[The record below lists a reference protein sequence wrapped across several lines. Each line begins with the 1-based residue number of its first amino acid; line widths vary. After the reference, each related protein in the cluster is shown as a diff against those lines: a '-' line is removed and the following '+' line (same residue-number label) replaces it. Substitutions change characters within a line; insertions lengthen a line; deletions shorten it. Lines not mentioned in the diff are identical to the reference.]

1 MATTTLQNVQ
11 PIRPGQAAGALA
23 RLGLRV
29 FPLWPGTKL
38 PALTGWPQKASA
50 DAAQVRAWWTGDFAG
65 YGVGVATGAASG
77 VWVLD
82 LDVKNG
88 ADGIGDLRR
97 LIEANGA
104 DFGPFMSTWRVV
116 TPSGGVHLY
125 FRWDERCAQDG
136 GIGNSSKRVAP
147 GIDVRSGGG
156 YVRAPGTVGYHPV
169 DAGAPVRF
177 ASAPAWLLALMRR
190 REAEADTDAAPRNAN
205 SSWARFRAEETLRVL
220 RGAPEGGRN
229 DALNRAAFLLALNG
243 TVEREKAWEAC
254 RSVMNDIGARDSET
268 QQRRTFESGW
278 DSGMRRRGA

>member
-29 FPLWPGTKL
+29 FPLWPGTGL
-38 PALTGWPQKASA
+38 PALTGWPQQASA
-50 DAAQVRAWWTGDFAG
+50 DPEQVRAWWTGDFAG
-65 YGVGVATGAASG
+65 YGVGLACGAASG

-82 LDVKNG
+82 LDVKKG

-104 DFGPFMSTWRVV
+104 DYRPFTATWRVV

-125 FRWDERCAQDG
+125 FRWDERCSADG

-147 GIDVRSGGG
+147 GVDVRSSGG

-177 ASAPAWLLALMRR
+177 VSAPAWMLALMRKK
-190 REAEADTDAAPRNAN
+190 EAEADADAQPTNAN
-205 SSWARFRAEETLRVL
+205 SSWAKFRAEETLRVL
-220 RGAPEGGRN
+220 RSAPEGGRN
-229 DALNRAAFLLALNG
+229 DALNRAAFLLALGG
-243 TVEREKAWEAC
+243 TVERENAWEAC
-254 RSVMNDIGARDSET
+254 RSVMNDIGARDSEA

-278 DSGMRRRGA
+278 DSGTRRRGA